1 VRTKFA
7 SFVVRW
13 RMWPGSGSGDVGGEL
28 GLVFG
33 LGELVAEAGGFV
45 AIFLRLLAVSWR
57 GEKPRSESSI
67 ADNLRYNLA
76 HLPAKSGSSI

>member
-1 VRTKFA
+1 
-7 SFVVRW
+7 
-13 RMWPGSGSGDVGGEL
+13 MWPGSGSGDVGGEL

-57 GEKPRSESSI
+57 RESQGRKVRSLTI
-67 ADNLRYNLA
+67 CAIILRTFRPKVEVPYEIPDTLQPLLA
-76 HLPAKSGSSI
+76 